1 VLLQSSK
8 SSACAAVPLTSA
20 ASSIPVMAERP
31 KRLAGPV
38 AAMSLAAATAP
49 TQASSDPASVT
60 PTVSSSARRA
70 ASRASRGMAASSM
83 ASAFRASCNRSMM
96 PYRLLKIALPD
107 AAATPSDPQPRD
119 AQ

>member
-1 VLLQSSK
+1 
-8 SSACAAVPLTSA
+8 
-20 ASSIPVMAERP
+20 
-31 KRLAGPV
+31 
-38 AAMSLAAATAP
+38 
-49 TQASSDPASVT
+49 
-60 PTVSSSARRA
+60 
-70 ASRASRGMAASSM
+70 M